1 MRSPSAP
8 LLAGLLLALAPAGAG
23 ADDLQASPG
32 STAGTGRHCLGEA
45 RPRWLG
51 AVTLIGEGNPLGFEA
66 QLQAGRCL
74 PLITTPGVL
83 FDYTNFQ
90 YGLAAYLAPVYAM
103 PGAFVS
109 IAPLSVIELR
119 AEAEYVGQWPVG
131 LDGAGYFPLSSA
143 EAPWDTLPAA
153 AATTAQ
159 GYTANLTANL
169 QAEIPLAARWSLL
182 ALDSASWQFWQLG
195 DAPAY
200 YNTRYDLPMAR
211 RDWILKNTALVL
223 VNHDLSE
230 RLKLRGGVTLDQS
243 WVTGSGYRQDV
254 VAALLTGVISRWPGP
269 TSETQPFLR
278 LGGYTRHEYR
288 QGELQ
293 LFIGLGMTFDL
304 SPAAAR

>member
-1 MRSPSAP
+1 MR
-8 LLAGLLLALAPAGAG
+8 LAPAPLVAALLLTIAPAARA
-23 ADDLQASPG
+23 ADDLPASPG
-32 STAGTGRHCLGEA
+32 TSPGGRHCFGA
-45 RPRWLG
+45 PRPRWLG
-51 AVTLIGEGNPLGFEA
+51 SATLIGEANPTGVEV

-74 PLITTPGVL
+74 PLITTPGAL

-103 PGAFVS
+103 PGAFIS

-119 AEAEYVGQWPVG
+119 AEVEYVGQWPVG

-143 EAPWDTLPAA
+143 EAPWDTLPAD

-159 GYTANLTANL
+159 GYTANFTANL

-195 DAPAY
+195 TAAAY

-223 VNHDLSE
+223 ANHDLSE
-230 RLKLRGGVTLDQS
+230 RVKLRGGVTLDQS

-254 VAALLTGVISRWPGP
+254 VAGLLTGVIARWPGP
-269 TSETQPFLR
+269 GSETQPFLR
-278 LGGYTRHEYR
+278 LGGYTRHAYR

-293 LFIGLGMTFDL
+293 LFVGVGMTFDL
-304 SPAAAR
+304 APAPAR